1 MSEEIRSPAMSRR
14 RLLWLAAVA
23 AAIAAPVSVLP
34 MSDARAQSDQAPA
47 AEPSTPK
54 KAKSKSDKTKTKTKK
69 TKPADT
75 MAPAANPPAAPKQQ

>member
-1 MSEEIRSPAMSRR
+1 MAM
-14 RLLWLAAVA
+14 V
-23 AAIAAPVSVLP
+23 AAIAGPASMLP
-34 MSDARAQSDQAPA
+34 MSDARAQSDQTPA